1 MMARGGG
8 YTYGSA
14 RSVVTSGRIRHSR
27 RGTKMA
33 GPIKHTYKKRA
44 MVKFGKE
51 RGRESF
57 TQKELHNYMNTY
69 VGVSGQISRQV
80 ATTKV
85 QLTNLLRLHPDFL
98 YLPAKEEWRYIGP
111 LDGSDNQKQ

>member
-1 MMARGGG
+1 
-8 YTYGSA
+8 
-14 RSVVTSGRIRHSR
+14 
-27 RGTKMA
+27 
-33 GPIKHTYKKRA
+33 

-51 RGRESF
+51 KGREPF

-69 VGVSGQISRQV
+69 VGVSGKISRQV

-85 QLTNLLRLHPDFL
+85 QLTNLLRLHTDFV
-98 YLPAKEEWRYIGP
+98 YLPAKEEWQYIGP